1 MLLRE
6 DRICEE
12 NALSADGNGSV
23 TCRLRHATLPAHRA
37 TRGGP
42 GLPSRVHAGIGLE
55 FHETVQ
61 KPCTVL

>member
-6 DRICEE
+6 DRVSEE

-42 GLPSRVHAGIGLE
+42 GSSSRVHAGIGLE
-55 FHETVQ
+55 FHATVQ
-61 KPCTVL
+61 NPCTAL